1 MSGLKRRSITS
12 GSRTTRIFETFYC
25 RMSSQQIGYV
35 ARLEAIRFLLL
46 QKSNLNFL
54 FEYISPTSEDN
65 KTSCVC
71 VLILLQ
77 VLEVGAGNSHLSEEL
92 YRDGITNIT
101 CTDLSPVAVKRM
113 HTRFQEFPGQCAQ

>member
-1 MSGLKRRSITS
+1 MSALKRRSITS

-35 ARLEAIRFLLL
+35 ARLVAIRFLLL

-71 VLILLQ
+71 V
-77 VLEVGAGNSHLSEEL
+77 
-92 YRDGITNIT
+92 
-101 CTDLSPVAVKRM
+101 C
-113 HTRFQEFPGQCAQ
+113 

>member
-1 MSGLKRRSITS
+1 
-12 GSRTTRIFETFYC
+12 
-25 RMSSQQIGYV
+25 MSSQQIGYV
-35 ARLEAIRFLLL
+35 ARLVAIRFLLL

-77 VLEVGAGNSHLSEEL
+77 VLEVGAGNSHLSEEM